1 MSVPPTDPALH
12 AEQIATIRD
21 FILLFIERGKL
32 QNQTFEQLN
41 QVAQQEL
48 LVLLVLHR
56 QGPLIV
62 KDIARTLRGAS
73 LSTLTRI
80 LDRLEGVDLLTRALD
95 RSDRRS
101 LRVSLTP
108 TGQATVERYYGAME
122 HMARTML
129 LPLTP
134 AERLMLVELLT
145 KITPSFVTELT
156 QPATMTPE
164 SDSQPPA

>member
-1 MSVPPTDPALH
+1 MSSSPPDLH
-12 AEQIATIRD
+12 AEQIAAIRD

-32 QNQTFEQLN
+32 QSQTFEQLS
-41 QVAQQEL
+41 QVGQQEL

-56 QGPLIV
+56 RGPLIV
-62 KDIARTLRGAS
+62 KEIARVLRDVS

-80 LDRLEGVDLLTRALD
+80 LDRLESQDLLTRALD

-108 TGQATVERYYGAME
+108 AGHTTVERYHGVME
-122 HMARTML
+122 QMARTML

-145 KITPSFVTELT
+145 KITPSFVAELT
-156 QPATMTPE
+156 QLPTSATEAP
-164 SDSQPPA
+164 S

>member
-1 MSVPPTDPALH
+1 MSAPPTAPALH
-12 AEQIATIRD
+12 AEHVAAIRD

-32 QNQTFEQLN
+32 QTRTFEQLS
-41 QVAQQEL
+41 QVGQQEL

-62 KDIARTLRGAS
+62 KDIARVLRDVS
-73 LSTLTRI
+73 LSTITRI
-80 LDRLEGVDLLTRALD
+80 LDRLEGQDLLTRALD
-95 RSDRRS
+95 RIDRRS

-108 TGQATVERYYGAME
+108 TGHTTVERYHGVME

-156 QPATMTPE
+156 QLSTTSTEPA
-164 SDSQPPA
+164 SQLPP